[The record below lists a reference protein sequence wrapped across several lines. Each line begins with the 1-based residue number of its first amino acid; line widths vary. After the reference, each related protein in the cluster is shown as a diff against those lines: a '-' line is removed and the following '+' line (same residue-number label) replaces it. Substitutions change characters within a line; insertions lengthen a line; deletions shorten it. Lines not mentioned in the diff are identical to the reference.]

1 MPDRLLIAC
10 YVVGILI
17 EIAVRVPHD
26 RQRRRN
32 QIAVD
37 QADRLDRA
45 LIGLLF
51 FGGLFLPLIYAL
63 TPWLSFADYD
73 LPLWAGLLGVAI
85 EVLGLLLFWRAHADL
100 KANWSPSLQ
109 IRDQHELIT
118 AGVYRYIRHP
128 MYASQW
134 LFGLAQVLLIQNWVA
149 GLGGLL
155 LFLPM
160 YLLRVPREERMMLE
174 AFGETYRAYM
184 RRTGR
189 VFPMLRG

>member
-1 MPDRLLIAC
+1 MLDQLLIAC
-10 YVVGILI
+10 YIVGILI
-17 EIAVRVPHD
+17 EIAVRVPRD
-26 RQRRRN
+26 KERRKN
-32 QIAVD
+32 QITVD
-37 QADRLDRA
+37 RVDRLERT
-45 LIGLLF
+45 LLGLLF
-51 FGGLFLPLIYAL
+51 AGMLFLPLIYAL

-73 LPLWAGLLGVAI
+73 LPVWAGLLGIVV
-85 EVLGLLLFWRAHADL
+85 EVLALLLFWRAHADL

-109 IRDQHELIT
+109 IRDQHELVT
-118 AGVYRYIRHP
+118 AGVYHYIRHP

-134 LFGLAQVLLIQNWVA
+134 LLGLAQVLLIQNWVA

-160 YLLRVPREERMMLE
+160 YLLRVPREEQMMLD